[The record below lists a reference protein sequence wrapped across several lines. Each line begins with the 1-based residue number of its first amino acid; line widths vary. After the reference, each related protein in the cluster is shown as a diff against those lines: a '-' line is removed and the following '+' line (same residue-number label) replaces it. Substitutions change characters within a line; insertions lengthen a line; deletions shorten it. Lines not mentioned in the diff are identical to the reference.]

1 MSSSFSFCPREKGPH
16 LFLNVRFSKNV
27 QQAGESLRPLTALT
41 YNIPHN
47 TIGQAPAGNFLDSLP
62 SLRNKDREWF
72 TGKNSLMLHLGEAQ
86 TIGP

>member
-1 MSSSFSFCPREKGPH
+1 MFNR
-16 LFLNVRFSKNV
+16 
-27 QQAGESLRPLTALT
+27 QAKSHCARVTALT
-41 YNIPHN
+41 YNIPHD